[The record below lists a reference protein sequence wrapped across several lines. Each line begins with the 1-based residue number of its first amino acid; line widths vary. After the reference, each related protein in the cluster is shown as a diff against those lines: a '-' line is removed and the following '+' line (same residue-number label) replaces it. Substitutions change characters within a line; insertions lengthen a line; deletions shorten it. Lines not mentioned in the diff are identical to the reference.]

1 MKNFEWIRKK
11 NSFLCATKCPP
22 GGAEWEPSCPLCL
35 TATVLPASGQCLLG
49 FDFRVQAASGSWF
62 PALWELPARTS
73 LQASCLSSCPL
84 PPRSPEPWC
93 FSLPGRVSA
102 SVAASLLLQPGGAGG
117 ADGLRGSL
125 AVCSERSVD
134 LLSSPCIENSLLK
147 TWWAYFYGP
156 LPTAESIVIRWD
168 FLAILFHFRVILNQA
183 WVNIYDFSRNVAD
196 LWHGN

>member
-1 MKNFEWIRKK
+1 MPTWWSWVGTQLSIVLDCH
-11 NSFLCATKCPP
+11 SFACLWAVPA
-22 GGAEWEPSCPLCL
+22 GLWFQGPSCLRVLVSRPE
-35 TATVLPASGQCLLG
+35 TA
-49 FDFRVQAASGSWF
+49 
-62 PALWELPARTS
+62 ALWELPARTS

-84 PPRSPEPWC
+84 PPHSPEPWC